1 LIPDFRTG
9 IVVVVVDVV
18 VVDGGDVMT
27 TVIGAGATDCWMGSV
42 STLLVQAQIVTA
54 DTKTA
59 SIRCKQDDM
68 SRMVVLLY
76 VGVGHM
82 PTLFRKGI

>member
-18 VVDGGDVMT
+18 VVDGGVVMT
-27 TVIGAGATDCWMGSV
+27 TVIGAGAIDCWMGSV

-59 SIRCKQDDM
+59 SIRCKQDDK
-68 SRMVVLLY
+68 SRTVVLLY
-76 VGVGHM
+76 VDVGHM